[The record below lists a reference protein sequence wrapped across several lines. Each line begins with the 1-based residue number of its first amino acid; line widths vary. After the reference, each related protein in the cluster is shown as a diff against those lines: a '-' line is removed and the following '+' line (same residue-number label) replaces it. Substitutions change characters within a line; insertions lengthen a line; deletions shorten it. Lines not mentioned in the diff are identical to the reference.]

1 MSIQPQSAPDQPRR
15 RQPRLRVALVTETF
29 PPEINGVANTM
40 AQLAHGL
47 RRHGHQVSL
56 VRPRQPSD
64 RRARAPGTG
73 RPTEVDLAAD
83 DVSPGIEAQLL
94 VGGLPLPGYRGLR
107 FGLPAFGRLQRCWR
121 EAQPDAVYIA
131 TEGPLGHAALQVAA
145 RLRIPTITGFH
156 TQFQQYCSHYGAGLL
171 MRPIVGLLR
180 RFHNRSSATLVPTR
194 ALQRDLAA
202 AGFQN
207 LRVLSRG
214 VDTARFSPHYRSS
227 ALRSAWGCSES
238 SLVALYVG
246 RIAAEKQVDLAIEAF
261 DRIRQVRPD
270 SCCVLVGDG
279 PELAH
284 LRRQHPG
291 HIYTG
296 AKIGEELAAH
306 YASADLFVF
315 PSLTETFGNVLTEAL
330 ASGVTPLAFDYAA
343 AREHLE
349 DGRNGYSVP
358 MGDRD
363 AFLARAE
370 TAAMDRERLQRM
382 GRAARQTAE
391 SLSWER
397 IIIDLEECLFSV
409 IDCAG
414 NQGERHEP
422 IPATVE

>member
-1 MSIQPQSAPDQPRR
+1 MTMQPLDANDQPRGHR
-15 RQPRLRVALVTETF
+15 RRRLHVALVTETF

-40 AQLAHGL
+40 AQLARGL
-47 RRHGHQVSL
+47 NGHGHRVSL

-64 RRARAPGTG
+64 RRPGKG
-73 RPTEVDLAAD
+73 PA
-83 DVSPGIEAQLL
+83 SPGGEPPGLAGASPSWSQLL
-94 VGGLPLPGYRGLR
+94 VGGIPLPGYRGLR
-107 FGLPAFGRLQRCWR
+107 FGLPAFGKLQRSWHETR
-121 EAQPDAVYIA
+121 PDAVYIA
-131 TEGPLGHAALQVAA
+131 TEGPLGHAALQVAG

-171 MRPIVGLLR
+171 VRPITRVLR
-180 RFHNRSSATLVPTR
+180 RFHNRSAATLVPTR
-194 ALQRDLAA
+194 ALQHDLAA
-202 AGFQN
+202 AGFRN
-207 LRVLSRG
+207 LHVLSRG
-214 VDTARFSPHYRSS
+214 VDTKRFSPAYRST
-227 ALRSAWGCSES
+227 ALRSAWNCSES
-238 SLVALYVG
+238 TLVALYVG

-261 DRIRQVRPD
+261 DRIQRTQPD
-270 SCCVLVGDG
+270 SRCVLVGDG

-284 LRRQHPG
+284 LRRHHSA

-296 AKIGEELAAH
+296 AKIGQELAAH

-330 ASGVTPLAFDYAA
+330 ASGVAPLAFDYAA
-343 AREHLE
+343 AREHLH

-358 MGDRD
+358 KGDRE

-370 TAAMDRERLQRM
+370 DAARDREQLRVL

-397 IIIDLEECLFSV
+397 VIRDLEDRLFSV
-409 IDCAG
+409 IDCGG
-414 NQGERHEP
+414 NRDERHEP

>member
-1 MSIQPQSAPDQPRR
+1 MGIQPLGARDQERQRR
-15 RQPRLRVALVTETF
+15 GHFHVALVTETF

-40 AQLAHGL
+40 AQLARGL
-47 RRHGHQVSL
+47 MRHGHQVSL

-64 RRARAPGTG
+64 RPNRLSQARRSTAISPD
-73 RPTEVDLAAD
+73 TEDAAT
-83 DVSPGIEAQLL
+83 PIQAQLL

-107 FGLPAFGRLQRCWR
+107 FGLPAFGKLHRCWR
-121 EAQPDAVYIA
+121 ETRPDAVYIA
-131 TEGPLGHAALQVAA
+131 TEGPLGHAALQVAG
-145 RLRIPTITGFH
+145 RLQIPTITGFH
-156 TQFQQYCSHYGAGLL
+156 TQFQQYCSHYGAGVL
-171 MRPIVGLLR
+171 MRPIIALLR
-180 RFHNRSSATLVPTR
+180 RFHNRSDATLVPTR

-202 AGFQN
+202 AGFRN
-207 LRVLSRG
+207 LQVLSRG
-214 VDTARFSPHYRSS
+214 VDTERFSPRYRSS
-227 ALRSAWGCSES
+227 ALRRAWGCNES
-238 SLVALYVG
+238 TLVALYVG
-246 RIAAEKQVDLAIEAF
+246 RIAAEKQVDLAIKAF
-261 DRIRQVRPD
+261 DRIRRARPD

-284 LRRQHPG
+284 LRRQHSS

-296 AKIGEELAAH
+296 AKVGEELSAH

-330 ASGVTPLAFDYAA
+330 ASGVAPLAFDYAA
-343 AREHLE
+343 AREHLQ

-370 TAAMDRERLQRM
+370 AAAMDRERLRLLGHM
-382 GRAARQTAE
+382 ARQTAE

-397 IIIDLEECLFSV
+397 IIVDLEDCLCSV

-414 NQGERHEP
+414 NRGERHEP